1 MVDKFKDRA
10 GDEADKASDPAKE
23 LTGNAIDDQARK
35 AQGTIDQKQ
44 GDARREDADGDG
56 GSTVKEALDKL
67 KES

>member
-10 GDEADKASDPAKE
+10 GDEADKASDSAKE

-44 GDARREDADGDG
+44 GDARRNDADGDG
-56 GSTVKEALDKL
+56 DSTVKEALDKL
-67 KES
+67 KDS